1 MQYALHCKLTEKDNL
16 LSPKPFQI
24 FLSGGGCIGKSFLIK
39 AITEYL
45 KWVLRYPNQ
54 NLDQPSVPVTAC
66 TGQSATG
73 ISGITLQSAFNL
85 PIKSGLKSYEY
96 KKPSDETLHVLRNK
110 YQYLRALIID
120 EISMIGREN
129 SGHLHL
135 VLEAIMQN
143 SSLNRVREGRQTDND
158 VIQIKALSST
168 DTATRPDEFV
178 TVCLNNCLA
187 GQKKEDCIGKLD
199 SEVVVIKTQDG
210 NKDIETNTCSRSIPD
225 NIDLSQTV
233 NLHAIL
239 KLCVG
244 ARVMLTDNI
253 SVSGRL
259 INSSIGTVK
268 HLGRRS
274 KPLFSTIY
282 VKLDDPKAGNSMKD

>member
-1 MQYALHCKLTEKDNL
+1 MT
-16 LSPKPFQI
+16 
-24 FLSGGGCIGKSFLIK
+24 
-39 AITEYL
+39 
-45 KWVLRYPNQ
+45 V
-54 NLDQPSVPVTAC
+54 C
-66 TGQSATG
+66 TGKSATG

-129 SGHLHL
+129 FGHLHL

-143 SSLNRVREGRQTDND
+143 SSLNRVQRTDND
-158 VIQIKALSST
+158 GIQIKALSNI
-168 DTATRPDEFV
+168 DTASRPDEFV
-178 TVCLNNCLA
+178 TVCLNNYLT
-187 GQKKEDCIGKLD
+187 GQENEDCIGKLD

-210 NKDIETNTCSRSIPD
+210 NKDVQTNTCSRSIPD

-253 SVSGRL
+253 SVSDRL

-274 KPLFSTIY
+274 KPLCSTMY
-282 VKLDDPKAGNSMKD
+282 VKFDDPKAGNSMKD